1 MGDSRPGSGPH
12 SPTSATKASG
22 GRQRVISSCLTC
34 RRRKVKCDHVHP
46 VCGACQR
53 GSHVCT
59 WSDQIQGQTA
69 AGRITKPSVGGNGKI
84 AKNSDVQSRLD
95 RLELLL
101 EKAVAGQG
109 TMPRS
114 SIQSSADLERRDHE
128 SHMTPSSNSQSSL
141 GHHGMA
147 TDNGDGVLLLDE
159 GRTQFV
165 SALHFALLAEEI
177 QDIKALLGDKSDE
190 EKKEIP
196 QSSLVDLLSLG
207 RAGIGSNLDQL
218 LPSNQAFR
226 DTLLDVYFA
235 NVDPMVRIT
244 HKSTVMR
251 KFGLYNKETHP
262 ISFAIYFSAINS
274 LPPKVVH
281 SKFGETKESLLDRF
295 QLGVEISLARENY
308 LTSSSLEIFQGFV
321 LWLTCITR
329 EEDMGKAWVLLGIAF
344 RIALNQGLH
353 RDPSLF
359 PKGSMDTITIELR
372 RRMWHQLSH
381 LEFRAA
387 ECKGQEPSITEDFYT
402 TLLPRNIDDED
413 LVDGTSPGPSP
424 YNAERFTSLTFQ
436 LVRYVGMRCLRR
448 IVQCTYRLERR
459 MLDSGLQ
466 GTSRPDPAEELQN
479 LYEQIKV
486 MLHEYHEEVHAKY
499 LRYCSPEIPM
509 QRLCLGLASLL
520 EWRSY
525 LLFWLRMPRAYR
537 DVVFST
543 DIRRSI
549 FEKSVN
555 CIETINGAAAD
566 VHAARFQW
574 HIGGIA
580 SFQAIMHVLSEL
592 RNPLFDTPD
601 RQRAL
606 RALQMSRILRENN
619 GAKAWQA
626 VRNMIDRAI
635 HEHNSSPRNK
645 SQSSSSYASP
655 QGQASNNAPL
665 DDPSNDNVR
674 VYPAIGAIPSYAIQV
689 SSGLYTPDPI
699 TTDPQQVQ
707 PNPDLLPPM
716 PQRQLPQ
723 QQQSQQ
729 QQQNFMQNPVQP
741 NWDDFNLSNINNIV
755 GDMQLTPGIMPDF
768 DFGFWGDPFN
778 YENEPAAMPIEESY
792 FPPWTG

>member
-1 MGDSRPGSGPH
+1 MGETRTNSGPH
-12 SPTSATKASG
+12 SPTSTGKQSER
-22 GRQRVISSCLTC
+22 RQRVISSCLTC

-46 VCGACQR
+46 ICGACAR

-59 WSDQIQGQTA
+59 WTDHVPVQAA
-69 AGRITKPSVGGNGKI
+69 AGRITKPSTSGFGKV
-84 AKNSDVQSRLD
+84 AKNSDVQSRID

-101 EKAVAGQG
+101 EKAVAGQAS
-109 TMPRS
+109 MPQTSVRP
-114 SIQSSADLERRDHE
+114 SADLETSNPEAHL
-128 SHMTPSSNSQSSL
+128 TPSSNSQTSL
-141 GHHGMA
+141 GHQGIQA
-147 TDNGDGVLLLDE
+147 DDGEGVLLIDE
-159 GRTQFV
+159 GRSQFV
-165 SALHFALLAEEI
+165 SSLHFALLAEEI

-196 QSSLVDLLSLG
+196 QNSLVDLLSLG
-207 RAGIGSNLDQL
+207 RAGIGSNLEQL
-218 LPSNQAFR
+218 LPNNQELR

-244 HKSTVMR
+244 HRSTVVK
-251 KFGLYNKETHP
+251 KFALYNRETHP

-274 LPPKVVH
+274 LPPKVVQ
-281 SKFGETKESLLDRF
+281 SKFLETKESLLDRF

-329 EEDMGKAWVLLGIAF
+329 EEDIGKAWVLLGTAF

-359 PKGSMDTITIELR
+359 PKGSMDAITIESR

-413 LVDGTSPGPSP
+413 LVDGASPGPSP
-424 YNAERFTSLTFQ
+424 YDAAKCTPLTFQ

-448 IVQCTYRLERR
+448 IVQYTYRLERR
-459 MLDSGLQ
+459 MLDSGLH
-466 GTSRPDPAEELQN
+466 GTSRPDPAEELQS

-486 MLHEYHEEVHAKY
+486 MLHEYHEEIHRKY
-499 LRYCSPEIPM
+499 LRYCNPEIPM

-543 DIRRSI
+543 AIRRSI

-555 CIETINGAAAD
+555 CIETINGAAVD
-566 VHAARFQW
+566 VHAAQFQW

-606 RALQMSRILRENN
+606 RALQTSRLLRENN

-626 VRNMIDRAI
+626 VRNMIDRAVE
-635 HEHNSSPRNK
+635 EHNASPSSN
-645 SQSSSSYASP
+645 SQSSSSYTSARMP
-655 QGQASNNAPL
+655 TAMAPL
-665 DDPSNDNVR
+665 VDPSNNNVR
-674 VYPAIGAIPSYAIQV
+674 VYPAMGGIPSYAIQV
-689 SSGLYTPDPI
+689 SSEQYTPDPI
-699 TTDPQQVQ
+699 STNPQQAQ
-707 PNPDLLPPM
+707 LNANLLPSV
-716 PQRQLPQ
+716 QQLQPI
-723 QQQSQQ
+723 
-729 QQQNFMQNPVQP
+729 QNALQP
-741 NWDDFNLSNINNIV
+741 NWDDFNLTHINNIV
-755 GDMQLTPGIMPDF
+755 GDIQPTPGIMPDF

-778 YENEPAAMPIEESY
+778 YENEPAAMPVEGSY